1 MADHD
6 QNQTLGSGRLHFNRF
21 ADGTKTG
28 TGERYM
34 GNSPDFANSQAE
46 ETLDHYNADDGVR
59 TKDLSVQTSQDTSGS
74 FTLDDISRDN
84 LALWYLGITDTV
96 AVSAATGLTQDFV
109 AQEGTYFQLGVSTAT
124 PQGHGGLDNVV
135 VKKGATTI
143 TMSGNYEIDL
153 ETGRGYIIPGAP
165 GITDGDT
172 LTATF
177 DTEVQTVAMVLSK
190 SLSIYG
196 SLRFISNNPVG
207 KRRDG
212 FFPYVKISP
221 NGDYN
226 LKGTDWQTLS
236 FNLDILK
243 LNGATER
250 VYWTDRA

>member
-1 MADHD
+1 MAD
-6 QNQTLGSGRLHFNRF
+6 QNQTLGSGRLLFNRF

-84 LALWYLGITDTV
+84 LALWYLGIKDTV
-96 AVSAATGLTQDFV
+96 AISAATALTQAFT
-109 AQEGTYFQLGVSTAT
+109 AQKGTYVQLGVTTAT

-135 VKKGATTI
+135 VKQGVTTI
-143 TMSGNYEIDL
+143 ALTNNYEIDL
-153 ETGRGYIIPGAP
+153 ETGRIYILETAP
-165 GITDGDT
+165 DIDDGDA
-172 LTATF
+172 LVATF
-177 DTEVQTVAMVLSK
+177 DTEVQTVDMVLSK

-196 SLRFISNNPVG
+196 ALRFVSNNPVG
-207 KRRDG
+207 KKRDA
-212 FFPYVKISP
+212 FYPYVKISP

-243 LNGATER
+243 LNATTER
-250 VYWTDRA
+250 VYWTDRAA